1 MRTDGK
7 DVVRCY
13 SLSSAPAARG
23 YLEISVRRQG
33 QVSNA
38 LHALAR
44 PGSLLSVRA
53 PAGHFTYPG
62 GDDRPLVLLAGGIGI
77 TPLMSMVRH
86 ALLVE
91 PTRPVTLL
99 YSARDVGEFA
109 FRDELLTLGRRH
121 DQLQV
126 CFAVTRG
133 EAPPDV
139 YRGRIDE
146 RLITAVAPEI
156 RHAVS
161 MICGPQA
168 MIDGLTAT
176 LQAMGVPADQ
186 VRSERFEAAVAASA
200 GPPRPARDATDS
212 GGETFQI
219 RERRSAKSA
228 PATAGQTLLDA
239 AEAHGLRHP
248 VVLSGR
254 RVRHL
259 PDTGRRGPGRVRRR
273 RSRRRRPRRRLRA
286 GLCGV
291 AAQRLR
297 DRGGLT
303 MATPTLTATRPD
315 RHPAPAASRARLMPL
330 GALMSV
336 MGLAAIVAVAVTLWV
351 LVGLDGWTY
360 YRTPLAV
367 RGYSPTH
374 RLLRPSGPVGQTLG
388 VAGAALMLVPFFYM
402 AYKRLHASQVGRQ
415 PQASARGAHLLRHR
429 RAGARHLPYGVQ
441 VQRPGL
447 GGVLVDGAGGAV
459 GIRRPLSVRAHPAH
473 AYGVSSC
480 RRPNS
485 TSAPPA
491 CATSCS
497 GRPAPTC
504 STPSIGSKPISPADR
519 CGSRAW
525 AIGRSDWR
533 WRNWSATLERR
544 SGEAVSAAI
553 RAALDER
560 LRLQHRRSALAATRR
575 LFDLWH
581 VFHLPLVWVMFAIVS
596 LHVGVSLYLGYVPF
610 RW

>member
-1 MRTDGK
+1 MSFATVLDVPWLAAATTLHLAAAALVNHAHQGPRALSPLALVSAVLAGAPWAFPTGAGVLAGLAGQLVWAGVCARLRPAAGRSAPTPAPAARPAAAPRPARSNDARPRGFVQTPVLAVLAESADIKTFRLARPDGFDFTPGQFLTVRLRADGK

-99 YSARDVGEFA
+99 YSARDLGEFA

-146 RLITAVAPEI
+146 RLITAAAPDV

-176 LQAMGVPADQ
+176 LHAMGVPADQ
-186 VRSERFEAAVAASA
+186 VRSERFEAAVAAAAGQSRSDRASA
-200 GPPRPARDATDS
+200 EST
-212 GGETFQI
+212 GETFQV

-239 AEAHGLRHP
+239 AEAHGLEIP
-248 VVLSGR
+248 SLC
-254 RVRHL
+254 
-259 PDTGRRGPGRVRRR
+259 
-273 RSRRRRPRRRLRA
+273 RA
-286 GLCGV
+286 GVCGTCRTRVVEGQVDCDGGILDAEDRAAGYVLACV
-291 AAQRLR
+291 A
-297 DRGGLT
+297 
-303 MATPTLTATRPD
+303 
-315 RHPAPAASRARLMPL
+315 
-330 GALMSV
+330 
-336 MGLAAIVAVAVTLWV
+336 
-351 LVGLDGWTY
+351 
-360 YRTPLAV
+360 
-367 RGYSPTH
+367 SP
-374 RLLRPSGPVGQTLG
+374 
-388 VAGAALMLVPFFYM
+388 
-402 AYKRLHASQVGRQ
+402 
-415 PQASARGAHLLRHR
+415 
-429 RAGARHLPYGVQ
+429 
-441 VQRPGL
+441 
-447 GGVLVDGAGGAV
+447 
-459 GIRRPLSVRAHPAH
+459 
-473 AYGVSSC
+473 
-480 RRPNS
+480 
-485 TSAPPA
+485 
-491 CATSCS
+491 
-497 GRPAPTC
+497 
-504 STPSIGSKPISPADR
+504 
-519 CGSRAW
+519 
-525 AIGRSDWR
+525 RSDCVIEV
-533 WRNWSATLERR
+533 A
-544 SGEAVSAAI
+544 
-553 RAALDER
+553 
-560 LRLQHRRSALAATRR
+560 
-575 LFDLWH
+575 
-581 VFHLPLVWVMFAIVS
+581 
-596 LHVGVSLYLGYVPF
+596 
-610 RW
+610 

>member
-1 MRTDGK
+1 MFSGTALDVPWLAAATTVHLAAAALVNHAHQGPRAVSPLALVSAVLAAAPWAFPTGVGVLGGFAIHLVWAAVCARLAPPIARSAAPPTHPARSAAVPRSTRSTDGRPRGFVQTPVLAVLVESAEIKTFRLARPDGFDFTPGQFLTVRLRTDGK

-77 TPLMSMVRH
+77 TPLMSMLRH

-156 RHAVS
+156 RHAVT

-239 AEAHGLRHP
+239 AEAHGLP
-248 VVLSGR
+248 IPSLC
-254 RVRHL
+254 
-259 PDTGRRGPGRVRRR
+259 
-273 RSRRRRPRRRLRA
+273 RA
-286 GLCGV
+286 GVCGTCRTRVVEGQVECDGGILDAEDRAAGYVLACV
-291 AAQRLR
+291 A
-297 DRGGLT
+297 
-303 MATPTLTATRPD
+303 
-315 RHPAPAASRARLMPL
+315 
-330 GALMSV
+330 
-336 MGLAAIVAVAVTLWV
+336 
-351 LVGLDGWTY
+351 
-360 YRTPLAV
+360 
-367 RGYSPTH
+367 SP
-374 RLLRPSGPVGQTLG
+374 
-388 VAGAALMLVPFFYM
+388 
-402 AYKRLHASQVGRQ
+402 
-415 PQASARGAHLLRHR
+415 
-429 RAGARHLPYGVQ
+429 
-441 VQRPGL
+441 
-447 GGVLVDGAGGAV
+447 
-459 GIRRPLSVRAHPAH
+459 
-473 AYGVSSC
+473 
-480 RRPNS
+480 
-485 TSAPPA
+485 
-491 CATSCS
+491 
-497 GRPAPTC
+497 
-504 STPSIGSKPISPADR
+504 
-519 CGSRAW
+519 
-525 AIGRSDWR
+525 RSDCVIEV
-533 WRNWSATLERR
+533 A
-544 SGEAVSAAI
+544 
-553 RAALDER
+553 
-560 LRLQHRRSALAATRR
+560 
-575 LFDLWH
+575 
-581 VFHLPLVWVMFAIVS
+581 
-596 LHVGVSLYLGYVPF
+596 
-610 RW
+610 